1 MRSQRR
7 HARLDCALFQDV
19 EDSLVGQ
26 AANCDSAT
34 LVDVAEK
41 RSGITATSNKPVF
54 QGIGGTVG
62 GITEPVFSSFGT
74 TDREFAGF
82 DVVVSEIQADA
93 LGTPQA
99 GYIENGDQ
107 SGVTNSGRRRIASTC
122 AHQCGNLAGGPK
134 QLYNPSFPALLS
146 LNRLASRMY
155 RLSI

>member
-1 MRSQRR
+1 M
-7 HARLDCALFQDV
+7 

-93 LGTPQA
+93 L
-99 GYIENGDQ
+99 E
-107 SGVTNSGRRRIASTC
+107 RRR
-122 AHQCGNLAGGPK
+122 
-134 QLYNPSFPALLS
+134 PA
-146 LNRLASRMY
+146 
-155 RLSI
+155 I